1 MAFES
6 RKMRVDMF
14 DGKSRTEIE
23 HTIDEWIVCCSNAER
38 NRQIM
43 KRRYIDGLT
52 FEKLSEEFDLSV
64 MQTKNIVYSMNKLLE
79 RHI

>member
-1 MAFES
+1 
-6 RKMRVDMF
+6 MF

-38 NRQIM
+38 NRRIM

-52 FEKLSEEFDLSV
+52 FERIAEEFDLSV

-79 RHI
+79 KRDV